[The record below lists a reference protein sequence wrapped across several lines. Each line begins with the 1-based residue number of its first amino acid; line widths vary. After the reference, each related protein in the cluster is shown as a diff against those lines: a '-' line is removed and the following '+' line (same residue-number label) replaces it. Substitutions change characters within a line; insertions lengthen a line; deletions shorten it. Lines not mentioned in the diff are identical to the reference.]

1 MSSKKLIEVA
11 GFQFEPER
19 IKETQ
24 GEIYQDNGD
33 EKSESD
39 TIGQDP
45 RIYSDPWTWCKC
57 GKCCKMLTEKECF
70 YCKEVESVRYFGLHG
85 NKRLAMKNIFLEKS
99 SVVDASTSLK
109 HLFNV
114 LIKSQTF

>member
-1 MSSKKLIEVA
+1 MKTAQNKHVNNFSFVRQFYLEFSNLSHFYQSLVKMSSKKLIEVA

-70 YCKEVESVRYFGLHG
+70 YCKEVE
-85 NKRLAMKNIFLEKS
+85 
-99 SVVDASTSLK
+99 
-109 HLFNV
+109 
-114 LIKSQTF
+114 